1 MNLFKYIK
9 YRKTLVAGFVL
20 KTAEVV
26 LELLLPILMAIL
38 MDEGLKKSDL
48 GIGVKYSLIIVAFAI
63 MGYLTT
69 LYSQYAAA
77 KVSLDYAK
85 NLRSAIFDH
94 VTDISLKDSG
104 VYSSSSLLNRMNMDV
119 NNLQNSL
126 AMTVRV
132 ASRAP
137 VLMVGSIISLFLLSP
152 KIALVLIIGLPVLI
166 GILIVIMYYSIYLFK
181 DFQRG
186 NDSLASVVSD
196 NVEGVRMIRAF
207 AKSKHEENRFER
219 RNNALSDIM
228 IKLGRI
234 TSLSNPVTMLIL
246 NVLLVVMIY
255 FGINDINNSLM
266 TDSQLLQI
274 INYVTQLSFSIIGV
288 MNLILLYT
296 KASTSKVRIKEL
308 LTTKDSITNSE
319 DKILLEDEDLKIE
332 FKDVI
337 FTYDDNNHPVLKN
350 FNVTINPGETLG
362 VVGLTGSG
370 KTTFVDLLMRF
381 YDVTSGE
388 ILINNINIKQY
399 DIKSLRE
406 KIAYASQKPELL
418 SSDVM
423 TNITMGKDLKD
434 EQIEKAI
441 EVSQSQ
447 FVYDKENGLSA
458 LVNRGGSNF
467 SGGQRQRIALAR
479 ALAKDSPL
487 LILDDIFSALDYVTD
502 YNIRKAL
509 ESNKQTKIFISQ
521 RLSSLYNADNIIV
534 ISDSE
539 IRASGTHEE
548 LLSSSP
554 LYKNLHDTQ
563 VLGGLKLWLKY

>member
-1 MNLFKYIK
+1 MNLFKYVK
-9 YRKTLVAGFVL
+9 YKKTLYSGFLL

-26 LELLLPILMAIL
+26 LELFLPIFMAIL

-48 GIGVKYSLIIVAFAI
+48 SVGIKYSLIIVSFAV
-63 MGYLTT
+63 MGYITT

-77 KVSLDYAK
+77 KVSQDYAK
-85 NLRSAIFDH
+85 NLREAMFDH
-94 VTDISLKDSG
+94 VTDISLKDSSA
-104 VYSSSSLLNRMNMDV
+104 YSSGSLLNRMNMDV

-137 VLMVGSIISLFLLSP
+137 VLMVGSIISLFILSP
-152 KIALVLIIGLPVLI
+152 KIALVLLIGLPVLI

-181 DFQRG
+181 DFQTG
-186 NDSLASVVSD
+186 NDKLSSVVSD

-207 AKSKHEENRFER
+207 AKSEHEEDRFAR
-219 RNNALSDIM
+219 RNNALSEVM

-255 FGINDINNSLM
+255 FGITDINNNIM

-274 INYVTQLSFSIIGV
+274 INYVTQLSFSIVGV

-308 LTTKDSITNSE
+308 LSTKDSILNDE
-319 DKILLEDEDLKIE
+319 NKVYLEDEELKIE
-332 FKDVI
+332 FKNVT
-337 FTYDDNNHPVLKN
+337 FTYDDNHRPVLKN
-350 FNVTINPGETLG
+350 FNVEINPGETLG

-381 YDVTSGE
+381 YDVTEGE
-388 ILINNINIKQY
+388 ILINDINIKKY
-399 DIKSLRE
+399 DVHSLRE
-406 KIAYASQKPELL
+406 KIAYASQKPALL
-418 SSDVM
+418 SSNVYE
-423 TNITMGKDLKD
+423 NIVMGKNLSKKQID
-434 EQIEKAI
+434 ESI
-441 EVSQSQ
+441 VTSQSK
-447 FVYDKENGLSA
+447 FIYDKELGLMSE
-458 LVNRGGSNF
+458 VNRGGANF

-509 ESNKQTKIFISQ
+509 EENTQTKIFISQ
-521 RLSSLYNADNIIV
+521 RLSSLYNADKIIV
-534 ISDSE
+534 IRDSE
-539 IRASGTHEE
+539 IRASGTHDE
-548 LLSSSP
+548 LLNSSP
-554 LYKNLHDTQ
+554 LYRNLHDTQ
-563 VLGGLKLWLKY
+563 VLGGLKL